1 MRALSKV
8 LLVVLLIISFTKAA
22 QAQETLWKELITKSN
37 TPLQQ
42 GEYLEAAKVAEKAL
56 KVLEK
61 HSAQTI

>member
-42 GEYLEAAKVAEKAL
+42 GEYLEADKVAEKAL
-56 KVLEK
+56 KVAEK